1 MRVSSPD
8 LPGVVVLNGSQDL
21 FGLLSKVGGELEAVD
36 VASGVAH
43 HHDGLLGVEGDLVE
57 AALSGGDHLLPAD
70 VPVLVELDVKHPN
83 GAISSDQ
90 GEHSAG
96 VGSPGHVI
104 HLVAN
109 IVT

>member
-8 LPGVVVLNGSQDL
+8 LPRVVVLNGSQDL

-36 VASGVAH
+36 VAGGVTN

-57 AALSGGDHLLPAD
+57 AALSRGDHLLPAD
-70 VPVLVELDVKHPN
+70 VPVLVELNVEHSN
-83 GAISSDQ
+83 GAVPGDQ

-96 VGSPGHVI
+96 IGRPGYVI